1 MWRQPNIVYRVKK
14 GDTLFNI
21 GRSYGVS
28 VEELKQYN
36 GLTSSELYIGQEL
49 LIPVSVYTVKPQ
61 DSLYIIAEKFNTT
74 VKSLV
79 ILNNLS
85 STNLDIG
92 QVLQIPLYT
101 EAIVT
106 SDVANIR
113 REDSL
118 NSEVLYKMV
127 KGAKLPILKV
137 QGQWYKVRLFNG
149 KEAFVSSAATDFKTY
164 GTMKPVSGIDGFYTL
179 AEGPALPSSYNSF
192 INNINS
198 LSEIGAFIFRI
209 DENNATQIENFGQ
222 FKDEEVNNLVNIAHK
237 NNVKIL
243 ALVHNLLYKNG
254 GVNLAKDLVKEL
266 VSTKE
271 NRAIFINNVIEL
283 IKKYNFDGVNID
295 IEDVH
300 IEDSE
305 KLSLLYLELGVAL
318 RKNGYYFSVSI
329 PARVSDEPFNP
340 FSDPFNYSVI
350 GSTVDQFIVMLY
362 NEHGWPGSGP
372 GPVVSIAWMN
382 RVLNYTITR
391 VSRRKVVGAVSVFGF
406 DFNLTTGRN
415 TYVTYEMAVAL
426 ATKYNK
432 KIIFDE
438 KTKTPM
444 FSYISENGD
453 KHEVWFED
461 KDSIYAKIQLAFQKG
476 TRGVA
481 LWRLGMEDPDIW
493 NMIRNDV
500 VVERY

>member
-198 LSEIGAFIFRI
+198 LSEIGTFIFRI

-271 NRAIFINNVIEL
+271 NRAI
-283 IKKYNFDGVNID
+283 
-295 IEDVH
+295 
-300 IEDSE
+300 
-305 KLSLLYLELGVAL
+305 
-318 RKNGYYFSVSI
+318 
-329 PARVSDEPFNP
+329 
-340 FSDPFNYSVI
+340 
-350 GSTVDQFIVMLY
+350 
-362 NEHGWPGSGP
+362 
-372 GPVVSIAWMN
+372 
-382 RVLNYTITR
+382 
-391 VSRRKVVGAVSVFGF
+391 
-406 DFNLTTGRN
+406 
-415 TYVTYEMAVAL
+415 
-426 ATKYNK
+426 
-432 KIIFDE
+432 
-438 KTKTPM
+438 
-444 FSYISENGD
+444 
-453 KHEVWFED
+453 
-461 KDSIYAKIQLAFQKG
+461 
-476 TRGVA
+476 
-481 LWRLGMEDPDIW
+481 
-493 NMIRNDV
+493 
-500 VVERY
+500 